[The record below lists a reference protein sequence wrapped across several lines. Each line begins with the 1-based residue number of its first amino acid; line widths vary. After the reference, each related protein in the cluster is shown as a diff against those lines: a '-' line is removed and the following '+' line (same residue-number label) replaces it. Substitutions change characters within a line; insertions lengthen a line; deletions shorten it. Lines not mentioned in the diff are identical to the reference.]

1 MISFAVRVRPLDSAV
16 IADGGDLRPRAV
28 ILPRMAKTP
37 ELARNQRVT
46 GTERT
51 KLGNEL
57 LKRYQKGAS
66 IREICAETG
75 YSIGRVRRL
84 LVDAGVEFR
93 GRGGTQ
99 GRSRKDGK
107 DSA

>member
-1 MISFAVRVRPLDSAV
+1 MS
-16 IADGGDLRPRAV
+16 
-28 ILPRMAKTP
+28 RMAKTP

-46 GTERT
+46 GPERE
-51 KLGNEL
+51 KLCSEL
-57 LKRYQKGAS
+57 LKRYQRGQS

-99 GRSRKDGK
+99 GRARKKTD
-107 DSA
+107 

>member
-1 MISFAVRVRPLDSAV
+1 
-16 IADGGDLRPRAV
+16 
-28 ILPRMAKTP
+28 MAKTP

-46 GTERT
+46 GAERT
-51 KLGNEL
+51 KLSNEL
-57 LKRYQKGAS
+57 LRRYQKGAS
-66 IREICAETG
+66 IREICSDTG

-99 GRSRKDGK
+99 GRSRKDTSK
-107 DSA
+107 SA

>member
-1 MISFAVRVRPLDSAV
+1 
-16 IADGGDLRPRAV
+16 
-28 ILPRMAKTP
+28 MAKTP

-46 GTERT
+46 GPERE
-51 KLGNEL
+51 KLCNEL
-57 LKRYQKGAS
+57 LKRYQRGQS

-93 GRGGTQ
+93 GRGGTH
-99 GRSRKDGK
+99 GRARKKAD
-107 DSA
+107 

>member
-1 MISFAVRVRPLDSAV
+1 MT
-16 IADGGDLRPRAV
+16 
-28 ILPRMAKTP
+28 KTP
-37 ELARNQRVT
+37 DLARNQRVT
-46 GTERT
+46 GSERE
-51 KLGNEL
+51 KLSGEL

-93 GRGGTQ
+93 GRGGTH
-99 GRSRKDGK
+99 GRARKK
-107 DSA
+107 VE